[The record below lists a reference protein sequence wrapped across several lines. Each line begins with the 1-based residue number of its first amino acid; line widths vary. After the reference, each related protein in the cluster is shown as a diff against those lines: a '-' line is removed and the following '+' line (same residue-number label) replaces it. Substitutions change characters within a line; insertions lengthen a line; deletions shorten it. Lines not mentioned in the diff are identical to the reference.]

1 MKNMEVLEK
10 LSNAFGPGGFEEDV
24 IVSVREELSQFQVE
38 VDAMNNVYIRRS
50 AHDGNKPVLMLDAH
64 LDEVGFMV
72 QFVDSKGLI
81 SIVPLGGWVPNNL
94 PAHSMVIKNSRG
106 EYIKGIVVSKPPHF
120 MSPKEKASSE
130 LTLEGLRIDVGCTS
144 REEVTE
150 LFGISAGDP
159 VVPDVQFRRE
169 ERTGILL
176 GKAFDNRIG
185 CYAVLETLRR
195 LEGLDLPVDVVGALA
210 SQEEIGTRGAQVTS
224 QVVKPDMAF
233 VFEGSPADD
242 MYYDAFEAQGV
253 LKKGVQIRHLDQSY
267 ISHRGFINL
276 AIEKAKEKDIPFQSA
291 VRRGGGTNAGKI
303 HLSEKAVPVLVL
315 GIPSRY
321 VHTHYS
327 FAAEDDIDAAVNLAV
342 EVIKSLHPERVR
354 ELYKSDFLKREKL

>member
-1 MKNMEVLEK
+1 M
-10 LSNAFGPGGFEEDV
+10 
-24 IVSVREELSQFQVE
+24 
-38 VDAMNNVYIRRS
+38 
-50 AHDGNKPVLMLDAH
+50 
-64 LDEVGFMV
+64 
-72 QFVDSKGLI
+72 
-81 SIVPLGGWVPNNL
+81 
-94 PAHSMVIKNSRG
+94 
-106 EYIKGIVVSKPPHF
+106 
-120 MSPKEKASSE
+120 
-130 LTLEGLRIDVGCTS
+130 
-144 REEVTE
+144 
-150 LFGISAGDP
+150 
-159 VVPDVQFRRE
+159 
-169 ERTGILL
+169 
-176 GKAFDNRIG
+176 
-185 CYAVLETLRR
+185 
-195 LEGLDLPVDVVGALA
+195 
-210 SQEEIGTRGAQVTS
+210 
-224 QVVKPDMAF
+224 VKPDMAF

-342 EVIKSLHPERVR
+342 EVIKSLHPEKVR
-354 ELYKSDFLKREKL
+354 ELCKSDFLKREKL

>member
-1 MKNMEVLEK
+1 MINVETLEK

-24 IVSVREELSQFQVE
+24 ILTVQDELASFQLD
-38 VDAMNNVYIRRS
+38 VDAMNNLYIRRANHS
-50 AHDGNKPVLMLDAH
+50 GDKPVLMLDAH

-72 QFVDSKGLI
+72 QFVDAKGLI
-81 SIVPLGGWVPNNL
+81 SIVPLGGWIPNNL

-106 EYIKGIVVSKPPHF
+106 EFIKGIVVSKPPHF
-120 MSPKEKASSE
+120 MTAKEKAAGT
-130 LTLEGLRIDVGCTS
+130 LTLEELKIDIGCTT
-144 REEVTE
+144 REEVVDI
-150 LFGISAGDP
+150 FGIANGDP
-159 VVPDVQFRRE
+159 VVPDVSFRRE
-169 ERTGILL
+169 EKTGVLL
-176 GKAFDNRIG
+176 GKAFDNRVG
-185 CYAVLETLRR
+185 CFAVIETLKR

-224 QVVKPDMAF
+224 QVVKPDFAI

-242 MYYDAFEAQGV
+242 MYYDSFEAQGA

-267 ISHRGFINL
+267 ISHRGFIDFAMKAGRTH
-276 AIEKAKEKDIPFQSA
+276 AIPMQNA

-303 HLSEKAVPVLVL
+303 HLSGKAVPVLVL

-327 FAAEDDIDAAVNLAV
+327 YAAESDIEAAIDLAV
-342 EVIKSLHPERVR
+342 KVIKALDQE
-354 ELYKSDFLKREKL
+354 EMETILKRSLLRRNR